1 MLIPL
6 IISVPYRLWKDKKD
20 GIPDQNY
27 NLISKD
33 SER

>member
-20 GIPDQNY
+20 GILDQNY